1 MADKDIF
8 GAFGLEPTNDAALI
22 DKAIAERASQVRH
35 QISRGH
41 VDGPRA
47 TRQFQQD
54 ATALRQAALAL
65 PRPNP
70 LPTKPVIQPPAANP
84 DNKTPAKTGACKA
97 CGGLVSMTAATCP
110 HCGERNPAPQPAKT
124 PPSGMT
130 GITKL
135 FLIFMALPV
144 TLAAL
149 NTCSHNTNGGQGTNG
164 VANAYYLQ
172 SLCQDAVRERLR
184 APATAVF
191 SNGSSNGYS
200 VSGAV
205 DSQNGFGALL
215 RSHYRC
221 SVSGD
226 RITDVSIF

>member
-8 GAFGLEPTNDAALI
+8 AAFGIEPTNDATLI
-22 DKAIAERASQVRH
+22 NKAIAERASKVRH

-47 TRQFQQD
+47 TRQFQQE
-54 ATALRQAALAL
+54 ATALRQAALAIQQ
-65 PRPNP
+65 PSTT
-70 LPTKPVIQPPAANP
+70 PTKPALEPPPIKLPAANA
-84 DNKTPAKTGACKA
+84 NNETPAKTGACKA
-97 CGGLVSMTAATCP
+97 CGGLVSMTAAACP

-130 GITKL
+130 GVTKL
-135 FLIFMALPV
+135 FLIVMALPIV
-144 TLAAL
+144 LAAL
-149 NTCSHNTNGGQGTNG
+149 NTCSPGINSAQDTNSVAGT
-164 VANAYYLQ
+164 YYLQ

-191 SNGSSNGYS
+191 SNTSSNGSS

-205 DSQNGFGALL
+205 DSQNG
-215 RSHYRC
+215 
-221 SVSGD
+221 
-226 RITDVSIF
+226 